1 MRSADPPLKSASRK
15 HVKALQGRRSRVGL
29 TPAPPLMGPGVVRP
43 FGLGLAAIGAL
54 CSAPENRVGSAAP
67 PQKLAPQGKG

>member
-1 MRSADPPLKSASRK
+1 MDVSADPPLKSASRK

-29 TPAPPLMGPGVVRP
+29 TPTPPLMGPGVVRP

-54 CSAPENRVGSAAP
+54 CSALESRVGSAGP
-67 PQKLAPQGKG
+67 PKTHTPR